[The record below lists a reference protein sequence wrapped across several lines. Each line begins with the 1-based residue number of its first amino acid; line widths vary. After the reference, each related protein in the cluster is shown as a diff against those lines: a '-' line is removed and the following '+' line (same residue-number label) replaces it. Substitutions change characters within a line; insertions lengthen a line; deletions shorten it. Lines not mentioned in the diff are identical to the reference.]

1 MTKPENAMAWIRPGE
16 PCWYY
21 PSPEMRKPFA
31 AVVAT
36 DLVESDGELCV
47 RLVELEERYV
57 KRSGRAMVGR
67 APWYTIQKRRPA
79 KSGGSTHD

>member
-1 MTKPENAMAWIRPGE
+1 MTKPENAKDWIQEGL

-21 PSPEMRKPFA
+21 PGAVTVPFA
-31 AVVAT
+31 GVIGKVWE
-36 DLVESDGELCV
+36 DEDRVLCV

-67 APWYTIQKRRPA
+67 APWYTLRRRRP
-79 KSGGSTHD
+79 K